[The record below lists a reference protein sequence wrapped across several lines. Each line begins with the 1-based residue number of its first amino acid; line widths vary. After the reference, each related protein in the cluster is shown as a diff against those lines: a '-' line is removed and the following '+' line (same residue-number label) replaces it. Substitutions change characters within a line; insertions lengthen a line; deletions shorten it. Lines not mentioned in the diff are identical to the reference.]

1 MSGALDDLAV
11 VFEYRYR
18 RLGPGQFANGVYM
31 LAREQVDGLIVDAL
45 VVQVPTR
52 LFAVVRNSEL
62 IEFDRHGVAPDVW

>member
-18 RLGPGQFANGVYM
+18 RLGPPGQFANGVYM

-45 VVQVPTR
+45 VVQGPTR
-52 LFAVVRNSEL
+52 LFAVVRNA
-62 IEFDRHGVAPDVW
+62 D